1 MDKRPK
7 QASHFMVIFSVSFY
21 LTTALVMVFV
31 NKWVLNSVA
40 LPFTLLFS
48 QLVTAVILLHVSSL
62 FGIVQLPKIQKDI
75 CVRVLPL
82 IAINV
87 LGLSFNTICLQHVD
101 ASFYQIARALVLPF
115 TVLFTFIILK
125 KKSSS
130 MILLSC
136 FIVCIGFFVGV
147 LSEKQLAVSLLG
159 VFYGVFSSI
168 TTALHAIVIKKSLVI
183 TKENTMDLVYYN
195 NLLSFVCFIPLILLT
210 GEERQIYQ
218 MSFDSLH
225 TFLIGIVI
233 TGFFG
238 FLINIAGFLQ
248 IKVTSPMSHMISSAF
263 RGVIQTVLGATI
275 FSDILTIGRVISIG
289 IILLGSCL
297 YIWIKDYESEQIEKN
312 QRQVEEIDMNEKD
325 LESGQQL
332 LEKEE
337 EDEVVVNNNDY
348 RLLATHDDKD

>member
-1 MDKRPK
+1 MCPSDWFAYIKRDSDEGIGEK
-7 QASHFMVIFSVSFY
+7 AAEIAEIM
-21 LTTALVMVFV
+21 
-31 NKWVLNSVA
+31 
-40 LPFTLLFS
+40 
-48 QLVTAVILLHVSSL
+48 SL
-62 FGIVQLPKIQKDI
+62 YRCCDFQKD
-75 CVRVLPL
+75 P
-82 IAINV
+82 
-87 LGLSFNTICLQHVD
+87 
-101 ASFYQIARALVLPF
+101 
-115 TVLFTFIILK
+115 
-125 KKSSS
+125 
-130 MILLSC
+130 M
-136 FIVCIGFFVGV
+136 

-275 FSDILTIGRVISIG
+275 FSDILTIGRVIKFEPYTTLQSSIVKARYS
-289 IILLGSCL
+289 GSR
-297 YIWIKDYESEQIEKN
+297 YTIKNLN
-312 QRQVEEIDMNEKD
+312 QKFIKYVQDNAK
-325 LESGQQL
+325 QL
-332 LEKEE
+332 ML
-337 EDEVVVNNNDY
+337 D
-348 RLLATHDDKD
+348 